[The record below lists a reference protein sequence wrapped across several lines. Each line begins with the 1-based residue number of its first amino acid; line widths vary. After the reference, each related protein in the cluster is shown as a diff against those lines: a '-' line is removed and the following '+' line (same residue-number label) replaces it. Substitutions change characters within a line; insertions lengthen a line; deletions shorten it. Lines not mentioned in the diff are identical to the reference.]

1 MLADAGDEGRLGV
14 DATTITI
21 SGMSCGHCVAAVRKA
36 LAGVA
41 GVEVQEVQIGTAVVG
56 VDSPVTLAAATAAIE
71 DAGYDVVTGRTLNV
85 TTLPPQA

>member
-1 MLADAGDEGRLGV
+1 M

-21 SGMSCGHCVAAVRKA
+21 SGMSCGHCVTAVRKA

-41 GVEVQEVQIGTAVVG
+41 GVEVQDVQIGTATVG
-56 VDSPVTLAAATAAIE
+56 VSSPAALSAATSAIE

-85 TTLPPQA
+85 TTLPPQG

>member
-1 MLADAGDEGRLGV
+1 MLADAGDDGRLGM

-21 SGMSCGHCVAAVRKA
+21 SGMSCGHCVTAVRKA

-41 GVEVQEVQIGTAVVG
+41 GVEVQDVQIGTATVG
-56 VDSPVTLAAATAAIE
+56 VDSPATLAAATTAIE

>member
-1 MLADAGDEGRLGV
+1 M

-21 SGMSCGHCVAAVRKA
+21 SGMSCGHCVTAVKKA

-41 GVEVQEVQIGTAVVG
+41 GVEVQDVQIGTATVG
-56 VDSPVTLAAATAAIE
+56 VSSPAALAAANAAIE